1 VRRGLLIVGAVL
13 CVCGLQ
19 RDITVFDL
27 LTFQGGFSYSYDFMA
42 DNEGPV
48 DVSAP
53 TNTLHA
59 VIVIIFSTTH
69 VFK

>member
-1 VRRGLLIVGAVL
+1 MPFS
-13 CVCGLQ
+13 VCGLQ

-53 TNTLHA
+53 TNTHMPLE
-59 VIVIIFSTTH
+59 
-69 VFK
+69 

>member
-1 VRRGLLIVGAVL
+1 MVPFS
-13 CVCGLQ
+13 VCGVQ

-48 DVSAP
+48 DVSNP
-53 TNTLHA
+53 
-59 VIVIIFSTTH
+59 
-69 VFK
+69 